1 MRIKFWGVRGSTP
14 TPERRNSRYGGNTPC
29 VEVRIANGTLIIL
42 DCGSGLRA
50 LGKSLLREF
59 GEHPIHG
66 YVFLTHFH
74 WDHIQGIP
82 FFLPLYR
89 TGNAFFFH
97 SVLRKGME
105 LQGAVEGQ
113 MVNPYFPVDMTA
125 MGAVRHFF
133 DLGADSINLGGAIIS
148 SAPLNHPQECVAYRI
163 EADGAVFVFAT
174 DTEPGSPFYDRS
186 VRDLAQGAD
195 VLAYDA
201 QYTPE
206 QLRGDRKGWGHSSW
220 LEGTRIARECGVK
233 QLVLFHHDPDNDDG
247 LVEKARQEFPRVRGA
262 AEGLEFVLPQGDVR
276 QEKVIEAGD
285 RRRDRRYRLQLPLRL
300 ALRGP
305 GGESGEAEG
314 FAQDVSKSGIY
325 FVTPSEV
332 WPDEPVELEVVLPDE
347 ITHRGEVVL
356 RFVAEPLRLERLDGA
371 LSYSE
376 PVQGVAAHLVAPE
389 EAPAEEKSPEAEG
402 GPSEGERA

>member
-1 MRIKFWGVRGSTP
+1 
-14 TPERRNSRYGGNTPC
+14 
-29 VEVRIANGTLIIL
+29 VRISNGTLIIL

-89 TGNAFFFH
+89 RGNAFFFH
-97 SVLRKGME
+97 SVLRKGQE

-133 DLGADSINLGGAIIS
+133 DLGADSINLRGAAIS

-174 DTEPGSPFYDRS
+174 DTEPGSPLHDRS
-186 VRDLAQGAD
+186 LRDLAQGAD
-195 VLAYDA
+195 VLVYDA

-233 QLVLFHHDPDNDDG
+233 QLVLYHHDPDNDDAFLDG
-247 LVEKARQEFPRVRGA
+247 LVEKARQEFPQVRGA
-262 AEGLEFVLPQGDVR
+262 AEGMELVLPRGGVR
-276 QEKVIEAGD
+276 QAKVTGAVD
-285 RRRDRRYRLQLPLRL
+285 RRRDPRYRLQLPLRL

-305 GGESGEAEG
+305 GGERVAAEG
-314 FAQDVSKSGIY
+314 FARDISRSGIY

-332 WPDEPVELEVVLPDE
+332 RPDEPMELEVVLPDQ
-347 ITHRGEVVL
+347 ITHRGEVAF
-356 RFVAEPLRLERLDGA
+356 RFIAEPLRLGRVDGGVGH
-371 LSYSE
+371 SVS
-376 PVQGVAAHLVAPE
+376 VQGVAAHLVVPE
-389 EAPAEEKSPEAEG
+389 EVPAA
-402 GPSEGERA
+402 